1 MRRAAHQ
8 VLDRPPVFEDP
19 MALRI
24 LGSEAGELPS
34 DMPQLR
40 AFLAAR
46 SRYAEDELA
55 DAAARGVRQYVVLGA
70 GLDTFAC
77 RNPYAGL
84 RVFEVDHPSTQAW
97 KRERLHLAGVATVES
112 MVFVPVDFERQS
124 LESELAAADFDSRQ
138 KAFFS
143 WLGVTPYLTENG
155 FSAAL
160 AFIAA
165 MPPGSGLVFDYA
177 AASSALSP
185 GEQATRDRLAARA
198 ARAGEPFRLFFEPP
212 DLALRL
218 LGMGFGSVED
228 LGAEAINARYF
239 RDRADG
245 LRLQGSSGRLISA
258 RL

>member
-1 MRRAAHQ
+1 
-8 VLDRPPVFEDP
+8 
-19 MALRI
+19 
-24 LGSEAGELPS
+24 
-34 DMPQLR
+34 
-40 AFLAAR
+40 
-46 SRYAEDELA
+46 
-55 DAAARGVRQYVVLGA
+55 
-70 GLDTFAC
+70 
-77 RNPYAGL
+77 
-84 RVFEVDHPSTQAW
+84 
-97 KRERLHLAGVATVES
+97 
-112 MVFVPVDFERQS
+112 
-124 LESELAAADFDSRQ
+124 
-138 KAFFS
+138 
-143 WLGVTPYLTENG
+143 
-155 FSAAL
+155 
-160 AFIAA
+160 